1 MLGIFVF
8 QRKSYRGRSKEGDFR
23 WRNRGKQVKDP
34 LGKDAT
40 MFPLHH
46 DIRIG
51 NDVTHILD
59 RLKQQQKAHVLR
71 LVLGANT
78 LSRI

>member
-1 MLGIFVF
+1 MAA
-8 QRKSYRGRSKEGDFR
+8 K
-23 WRNRGKQVKDP
+23 NP

-40 MFPLHH
+40 MFPHWALRN
-46 DIRIG
+46 DNWIESDVIRIFY
-51 NDVTHILD
+51 
-59 RLKQQQKAHVLR
+59 RLKQQQILR